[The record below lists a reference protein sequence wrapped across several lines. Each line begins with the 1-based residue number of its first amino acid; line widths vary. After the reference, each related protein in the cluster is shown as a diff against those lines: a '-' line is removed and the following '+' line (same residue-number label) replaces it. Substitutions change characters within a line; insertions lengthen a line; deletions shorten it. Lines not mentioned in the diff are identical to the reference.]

1 MWLLKGSRRDPV
13 NYINVNPLVVISY
26 YGFERCTIGGNWI
39 KDLSVLFFAIAGKSI
54 MISK

>member
-1 MWLLKGSRRDPV
+1 M